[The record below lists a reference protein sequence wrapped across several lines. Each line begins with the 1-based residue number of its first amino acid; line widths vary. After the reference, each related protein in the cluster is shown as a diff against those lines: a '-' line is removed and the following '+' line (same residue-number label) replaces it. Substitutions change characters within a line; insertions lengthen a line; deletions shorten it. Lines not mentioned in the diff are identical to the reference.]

1 MTMDRPE
8 DLASEPQQPIDAAGE
23 ETGAVFDLGYQP
35 YVGERLGRSGAIRA
49 MIKDGLRR
57 SFGIRRKT
65 RTKIYPWVLA
75 SIALLPA
82 IVFVGIAFIFST
94 FSADAESPF
103 GGHAQY
109 IGLVGTMVALFV
121 ASAAPNL
128 LVPDREDG
136 VLAVYS
142 SRPVTSGDYMFGRV
156 SALVLITSA
165 FLLVPN
171 LIMYIG
177 FAALDERGFGS
188 ALVNNVDDWGKILVT
203 TLAYVIGYG
212 APALLV
218 ATYAKRV
225 GPAAGTYL
233 AILILSPA
241 FAEGFRVLDL
251 DFAKYGTLISI
262 SQHPEV
268 IRNWAFG
275 ESQAN
280 IAMIE
285 VGLEPWHSALV
296 ITAIALATAYLM
308 IRVYRREL

>member
-1 MTMDRPE
+1 MSVDR
-8 DLASEPQQPIDAAGE
+8 SEGPVGAPADSSNPG
-23 ETGAVFDLGYQP
+23 TGAVFDLGYQP
-35 YVGERLGRSGAIRA
+35 YEGERLGRSGALKA

-57 SFGIRRKT
+57 SFGIRRKA
-65 RTKIYPWVLA
+65 RTKVYPWVLA
-75 SIALLPA
+75 GIALLPA
-82 IVFVGIAFIFST
+82 VVFVGIAFIFST

-121 ASAAPNL
+121 ASAAPGL

-142 SRPVTSGDYMFGRV
+142 SRPLSAVDYMLGRV
-156 SALVLITSA
+156 TALVLITST
-165 FLLVPN
+165 FLVIPN

-188 ALVNNVDDWGKILVT
+188 ALVANVDDWGKILIT

-212 APALLV
+212 APALLI

-225 GPAAGTYL
+225 GPAAGTFL
-233 AILILSPA
+233 AVLILSPA

-251 DFAKYGTLISI
+251 GFARYGTLISI
-262 SQHPEV
+262 AQHPEV

-275 ESQAN
+275 ESQSN

-285 VGLEPWHSALV
+285 VGFDPWHSAVV
-296 ITAIALATAYLM
+296 ITAVALATAYLM
-308 IRVYRREL
+308 TRRYRREL